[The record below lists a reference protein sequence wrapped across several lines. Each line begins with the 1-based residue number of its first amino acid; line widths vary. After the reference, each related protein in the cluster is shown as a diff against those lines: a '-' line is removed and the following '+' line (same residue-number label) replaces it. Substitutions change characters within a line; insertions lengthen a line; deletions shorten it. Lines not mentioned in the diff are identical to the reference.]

1 MNSCSVEWF
10 QRLRDRVHYLSRRF
24 ARSVLLASQL
34 EPLVRLVDAP
44 SETAAAEV
52 AARLREL
59 SEISPVV
66 LKAMEQCDLKESIDR
81 AEAFLADLAED
92 RSSAPPEI
100 VPLIDQYIA
109 RLREVIART
118 WERTVPRREI
128 DAHVLQVR
136 LCYSQDLDRILRGFT
151 PQPAGQLQ
159 P

>member
-1 MNSCSVEWF
+1 VNSCSIEWF
-10 QRLRDRVHYLSRRF
+10 QRLRDRVHFLSRRF
-24 ARSVLLASQL
+24 AKSALLASQI

-44 SETAAAEV
+44 SETTAAEV

-66 LKAMEQCDLKESIDR
+66 HTAMQQCDLKESIDR

-92 RSSAPPEI
+92 RSSAPAEI

-118 WERTVPRREI
+118 WENAVSRREI

-136 LCYSQDLDRILRGFT
+136 LSYSQDLDRILRGI
-151 PQPAGQLQ
+151 AG
-159 P
+159 

>member
-1 MNSCSVEWF
+1 MNSCSIEWF

-24 ARSVLLASQL
+24 AKSVLLASQI
-34 EPLVRLVDAP
+34 EPLVRLVDTP
-44 SETAAAEV
+44 SETTAAEV

-66 LKAMEQCDLKESIDR
+66 HKAMEQCDLKESIDR

-100 VPLIDQYIA
+100 VPLIDQYIG

-118 WERTVPRREI
+118 WERAVSRREI

-136 LCYSQDLDRILRGFT
+136 LSYSQDLDRILRGFT
-151 PQPAGQLQ
+151 PHIAG
-159 P
+159 

>member
-1 MNSCSVEWF
+1 VNSCSIEWF
-10 QRLRDRVHYLSRRF
+10 QRLRDRVHYLHRRF
-24 ARSVLLASQL
+24 AKSVLLASQI
-34 EPLVRLVDAP
+34 EPLVRMVDQP
-44 SETAAAEV
+44 SETTAAEV

-92 RSSAPPEI
+92 RSSAPAEI

-118 WERTVPRREI
+118 WEKTVSRREI

-136 LCYSQDLDRILRGFT
+136 LSYSQDLNRILRGI
-151 PQPAGQLQ
+151 AS
-159 P
+159 

>member
-1 MNSCSVEWF
+1 MNSCSIEWF
-10 QRLRDRVHYLSRRF
+10 QRLKDRVHYLSRRF
-24 ARSVLLASQL
+24 AHSVLLASQI
-34 EPLVRLVDAP
+34 EPLVRLVDKP

-66 LKAMEQCDLKESIDR
+66 RKAMEQCDLKDSIDR

-92 RSSAPPEI
+92 RSSAPAEI
-100 VPLIDQYIA
+100 VPVIDQYIA

-118 WERTVPRREI
+118 WEKAVSRREI

-136 LCYSQDLDRILRGFT
+136 LSYSQDLDRILRGLT
-151 PQPAGQLQ
+151 PHLAS
-159 P
+159 

>member
-1 MNSCSVEWF
+1 VNSCSVEWF

-24 ARSVLLASQL
+24 AHSILLASQL

-118 WERTVPRREI
+118 WERSVPRREI